1 MQRQIFVNKLYK
13 NSYKQNY
20 ARKSLKL
27 MYLFR
32 MRNVCFVYNVF
43 HLLYRPS
50 AICQKHNVNACLTI
64 PVRTDHP
71 TIKSTLS
78 ERYDCGHETDLGATQ
93 SKKKQ
98 RRM

>member
-13 NSYKQNY
+13 NSYKKNY

-50 AICQKHNVNACLTI
+50 AICQGNITLIPKCACLTI
-64 PVRTDHP
+64 PV
-71 TIKSTLS
+71 S
-78 ERYDCGHETDLGATQ
+78 
-93 SKKKQ
+93 
-98 RRM
+98 